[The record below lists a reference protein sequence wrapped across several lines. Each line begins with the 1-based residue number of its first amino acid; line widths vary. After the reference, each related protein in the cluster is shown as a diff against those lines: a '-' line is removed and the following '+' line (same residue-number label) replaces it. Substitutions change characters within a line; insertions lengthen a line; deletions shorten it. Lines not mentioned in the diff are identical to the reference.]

1 MWGFFSLGLV
11 FVASAIAWLLR
22 RYAAPSVPYI
32 VLATTAYAW
41 AVSMSI
47 VLITPVDVAATL
59 MYQPEPAVS
68 VFWKI
73 TYWSTQVGGGV
84 MIGAKRRRSGVW
96 MCAHGVD
103 IIEQIC
109 DVMIVMQ
116 QGERVVCRSKH
127 LSNSREY
134 GMQQQWGS
142 AAVAVRKVTA
152 SWSLKYH
159 WMVSCST

>member
-73 TYWSTQVGGGV
+73 TYWSTQVR
-84 MIGAKRRRSGVW
+84 GAADACTAESV
-96 MCAHGVD
+96 
-103 IIEQIC
+103 
-109 DVMIVMQ
+109 
-116 QGERVVCRSKH
+116 
-127 LSNSREY
+127 NT
-134 GMQQQWGS
+134 
-142 AAVAVRKVTA
+142 AAVGVPSSGIT
-152 SWSLKYH
+152 
-159 WMVSCST
+159 

>member
-59 MYQPEPAVS
+59 MHQPEPAVS

-73 TYWSTQVGGGV
+73 TYWSTQVRGFCAGT
-84 MIGAKRRRSGVW
+84 GA
-96 MCAHGVD
+96 CPAA
-103 IIEQIC
+103 E
-109 DVMIVMQ
+109 
-116 QGERVVCRSKH
+116 
-127 LSNSREY
+127 
-134 GMQQQWGS
+134 GMDAGAS
-142 AAVAVRKVTA
+142 AAVGAR
-152 SWSLKYH
+152 
-159 WMVSCST
+159 